1 MTEFHPPSKF
11 PVSLKMLRFLEI
23 ELLKV
28 PDFLNPCRFEE
39 SVNWKLF
46 ENK

>member
-1 MTEFHPPSKF
+1 MIEFYFLSKF
-11 PVSLKMLRFLEI
+11 LVSLKMLRFLEI

-28 PDFLNPCRFEE
+28 FDFLNLCRFEE
-39 SVNWKLF
+39 LVNWKFF